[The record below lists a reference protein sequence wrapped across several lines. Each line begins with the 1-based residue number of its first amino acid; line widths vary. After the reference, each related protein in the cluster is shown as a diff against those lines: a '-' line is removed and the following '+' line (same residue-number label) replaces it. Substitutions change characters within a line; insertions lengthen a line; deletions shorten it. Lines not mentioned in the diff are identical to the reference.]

1 MTVSATLKSTAMIH
15 LPTTII
21 NSLRWLA
28 ALAVTTATAASLTAV
43 AVAAP
48 ALTPDRVTQA
58 QPSELVEN
66 NVVRKAPAYETQ
78 RMLADF
84 KEAELAQKLMP
95 YILAL
100 HIDGRTE
107 DGLMVRL
114 NVPVKF
120 TGPAPDQSTNGMFPH
135 DSDEAAKAK
144 MLRLYAQ
151 LESIFSEELGK
162 MSQNFHSTTFYQPR
176 REKAHLCEAGSDE
189 VCTALN
195 EALQTALQR
204 AQTGSPY
211 TLQIVQQWVNFYGF
225 FNPEPK
231 LPAQ

>member
-1 MTVSATLKSTAMIH
+1 MAVSMTPKQRHSYDVVK
-15 LPTTII
+15 TIMS
-21 NSLRWLA
+21 SLGLLA
-28 ALAVTTATAASLTAV
+28 ILALTTATLAV
-43 AVAAP
+43 AGAP
-48 ALTPDRVTQA
+48 ALTEDLAPQA
-58 QPSELVEN
+58 QPSDPLE
-66 NVVRKAPAYETQ
+66 RKATRKPSAYETQ
-78 RMLADF
+78 VMLADF
-84 KEAELAQKLMP
+84 KEAEAAQKQMP

-120 TGPAPDQSTNGMFPH
+120 TGPAADHATNGMFPN
-135 DSDEAAKAK
+135 DSDETGKAR
-144 MLRLYAQ
+144 MLRLYEQ
-151 LESIFSEELGK
+151 LESIFSEELDK
-162 MSQNFHSTTFYQPR
+162 MSQNFHSTTFYQPH

-195 EALQTALQR
+195 EALQAALER

-225 FNPEPK
+225 FNPEPNRMQ
-231 LPAQ
+231 PTQ

>member
-1 MTVSATLKSTAMIH
+1 MTVSATLKHPDSYH
-15 LPTTII
+15 PHRTIR
-21 NSLRWLA
+21 NSLSL
-28 ALAVTTATAASLTAV
+28 LAVLAMTATAPASFGAV
-43 AVAAP
+43 GAP
-48 ALTPDRVTQA
+48 ALVQDLVTQA
-58 QPSELVEN
+58 SPSDSPE
-66 NVVRKAPAYETQ
+66 RKAARKPSAYET
-78 RMLADF
+78 RLMLADF
-84 KEAELAQKLMP
+84 KEAEAAQQLMP

-120 TGPAPDQSTNGMFPH
+120 TGPVADRAASGMFPN
-135 DSDEAAKAK
+135 DSDQMGKAK
-144 MLRLYAQ
+144 MLRLYEQ
-151 LESIFSEELGK
+151 LESIFSEELDK
-162 MSQNFHSTTFYQPR
+162 MSQNFHSTTFYQPH

-225 FNPEPK
+225 FAPEPSRK
-231 LPAQ
+231 PFAQ